1 MTDEKDNLCPFCDGE
16 LHARA
21 VRNWGSVLAIE
32 DIDPVVDGH
41 LLVITRRHAEDIF
54 QMTPREYRDAMRLLA
69 TLRKEVLRDDPSI
82 TGFNVGANCGK
93 SAGQKIMHAHIHFIP
108 RRESD
113 DPNPLKV
120 KGVIRNK
127 FSY

>member
-1 MTDEKDNLCPFCDGE
+1 LAENTLEGCPFCDPA
-16 LHARA
+16 LQARA
-21 VRNWGSVLAIE
+21 VRTWGSVLAVP
-32 DIDPVVDGH
+32 DIAPVADGH

-69 TLRKEVLRDDPSI
+69 ALRERALKDDPSI
-82 TGFNVGANCGK
+82 TGFNVGANCGE

-108 RRESD
+108 RREGD
-113 DPNPLKV
+113 GPEGRGV
-120 KGVIRNK
+120 KGVIRNR